1 MVSEPITATTPRP
14 LRHTLLT
21 QWWRDLTFLHWRA
34 DPAVLEPF
42 MPPGVRPDVFDET
55 SWIGLIGFR
64 MVGLGFGPLGRVPY
78 FGSFLETN
86 VRLYSV
92 DSLGRR
98 GVVFLSLEAAR
109 LLPVLVSRQ
118 WPRIPY
124 TWSKMSMQRNGAAA
138 AGTEPLR
145 AGEQLTYTARRRWP
159 APRGARSRF
168 TVQVGEELGQPSDR
182 DIFLTAR
189 WGLHTRTLTGQT
201 RYLPNAHRAWTLREA
216 RVLELNDELVAATG
230 LPQPSGPPESVLVTD
245 GVPVRFGGPL
255 VPPST

>member
-21 QWWRDLTFLHWRA
+21 QWGRDLTCSTA
-34 DPAVLEPF
+34 PA
-42 MPPGVRPDVFDET
+42 
-55 SWIGLIGFR
+55 
-64 MVGLGFGPLGRVPY
+64 
-78 FGSFLETN
+78 GS
-86 VRLYSV
+86 

-98 GVVFLSLEAAR
+98 GVVFLSLEATR

-124 TWSKMSMQRNGAAA
+124 TWSKMSMERDGAAA

-145 AGEQLTYTARRRWP
+145 AGEQLTYVARRRWP
-159 APRGARSRF
+159 APRGARSRI
-168 TVQVGEELGQPSDR
+168 TVEVGETIQNSSERGA
-182 DIFLTAR
+182 FLTAR
-189 WGLHTRTLTGQT
+189 WGLHTRTLTGRA

-216 RVLELNDELVAATG
+216 TVLELDDEPIAATG

-245 GVPVRFGGPL
+245 GVPVLFGGPL
-255 VPPST
+255 APPPA

>member
-1 MVSEPITATTPRP
+1 M
-14 LRHTLLT
+14 
-21 QWWRDLTFLHWRA
+21 
-34 DPAVLEPF
+34 
-42 MPPGVRPDVFDET
+42 FDGS

-64 MVGLGFGPLGRVPY
+64 MVDLGFGPLGRVPY

-98 GVVFLSLEAAR
+98 GVVFLSLEATR
-109 LLPVLVSRQ
+109 LMSRQ

-124 TWSKMSMQRNGAAA
+124 TWSKMSMERDGAAA

-145 AGEQLTYTARRRWP
+145 AGEQLIYVARRRWP
-159 APRGARSRF
+159 APRGARSRI
-168 TVQVGEELGQPSDR
+168 TVEVGETIQNSSERGA
-182 DIFLTAR
+182 FLTAR
-189 WGLHTRTLTGQT
+189 WGLHTRTLTGRA

-216 RVLELNDELVAATG
+216 TVLELDDEPIAATG

-245 GVPVRFGGPL
+245 GVPVLFGGPL
-255 VPPST
+255 APPPA